1 VKRDEGK
8 TMKKTLAALAALAA
22 LGTVAPTA
30 QAHHSAAMFD
40 FAKTAKVTGVVKQF
54 ELINPHMRL
63 VLVVT
68 DPKGTRE
75 IKFEGHSLNNMYRA
89 GWRKDLVK
97 VGERMTVNIAPMK
110 DGSDGGYVTS
120 AVMANGKQFGGRSSA
135 QSAEELRRQAE
146 SR

>member
-1 VKRDEGK
+1 
-8 TMKKTLAALAALAA
+8 MKKTTAALAAIAA
-22 LGTVAPTA
+22 LGLAATA
-30 QAHHSAAMFD
+30 EAHHSAAMFD

-89 GWRKDLVK
+89 GWRKDIVK

-135 QSAEELRRQAE
+135 QAAQTPEELRRQAE